1 MKIELHE
8 IAVKDVYDGYHDF
21 GADNGVVG
29 YDGKLNIRPKYQ
41 RNFVYNLD
49 QSKAVMNSVIHGFP
63 LNVMYWVV
71 NGGDSYEVLD
81 GQQRT
86 LSVMQ
91 FLDHKYP
98 IELNGQTMYVDSL
111 PNDVY
116 DQLMNY
122 KFMIY
127 WCQGTDSEKLDWFRT
142 VNIAGEKL
150 TDQELRNI
158 AYTGPWL
165 SDAKKYFSKRNC
177 AAKKLSDPYAKGD
190 PNRQEL
196 LELALK
202 WIADAKNTTIND
214 YMALHKSDD
223 DANSL
228 WQYFQHVIHW
238 IQELFPDIYKQ
249 MKGQPWGLYYNQY
262 HTDKDDE
269 NYNSSSMS
277 KEIKQLMDDPEVTS
291 KRGIWLYELAKGAG
305 EPNAIKNLSL
315 RTFDHR
321 DAKRKYDEQTDK
333 AKTDGT
339 SNCPYCTKEGL
350 DTIWKLSEMQ
360 ADHIIPWSRG
370 GKTEYDNLQMLCK
383 KHNESKGNR

>member
-1 MKIELHE
+1 MKIKLHE
-8 IAVKDVYDGYHDF
+8 VAVRDVFNGYQDF
-21 GADNGVVG
+21 GEDNGVVG

-49 QSKAVMNSVIHGFP
+49 QSKAVLNSVLHNFP

-71 NGGDSYEVLD
+71 NSDGTYEVLD

-111 PNDVY
+111 PDDVY
-116 DQLMNY
+116 NALMDY
-122 KFMIY
+122 HFMVY
-127 WCQGTDSEKLDWFRT
+127 FCEGTDSEKLDWFRT
-142 VNIAGEKL
+142 VNISGVKL

-158 AYTGPWL
+158 TYTGPWL
-165 SDAKKYFSKRNC
+165 SDAKKYFSKRGC
-177 AAKKLSDPYAKGD
+177 AAKKLSDPYTKGD

-202 WIADAKNTTIND
+202 WVADAKNTTIDD
-214 YMALHKSDD
+214 YMAQHKSDS

-238 IQELFPDIYKQ
+238 IMELFPDIYKQ

-277 KEIKQLMDDPEVTS
+277 NKIKQLMDDPEVTS

-315 RTFDHR
+315 RTFDRR
-321 DAKRKYDEQTDK
+321 DAKRKYDEQTNTAK
-333 AKTDGT
+333 ANGT

-350 DTIWKLSEMQ
+350 DTIWKLTEMQ
-360 ADHIIPWSRG
+360 ADHIVPWSRG
-370 GKTEYDNLQMLCK
+370 GKTEYNNLQMLCK